1 MTVESRDAVQTGHA
15 VPQVVRITR
24 LVSRPGMGAE
34 LAARCRAIATRE
46 RINHPGAY
54 VVTQARQPIDGDRV
68 EVISITQWIDL
79 DLMRRLMPAGAYEQ
93 PAFHD
98 EYADCLES
106 WRVEVFE
113 VTWPLP
119 ADLA

>member
-1 MTVESRDAVQTGHA
+1 MIAEPDRIAGRGDRA
-15 VPQVVRITR
+15 PRVVRITR

-34 LAARCRAIATRE
+34 LADRCRRIASRE
-46 RINHPGAY
+46 RERHPGAY
-54 VVTQARQPIDGDRV
+54 LVTQARQPLDDDRV

-79 DLMRRLMPAGAYEQ
+79 ALMARLMPAGRHEV

-113 VTWPLP
+113 VTWPLES
-119 ADLA
+119 DLD

>member
-1 MTVESRDAVQTGHA
+1 MIAEPDRVAGQGARA
-15 VPQVVRITR
+15 PRVVRITR

-34 LAARCRAIATRE
+34 LVHRCRRIAERE
-46 RINHPGAY
+46 RALHPGAY
-54 VVTQARQPIDGDRV
+54 QVTQARQPLEDDQV
-68 EVISITQWIDL
+68 ELVSITQWFDL
-79 DLMRRLMPAGAYEQ
+79 ALMASLMPAGRHEQ

-113 VTWPLP
+113 VTWPLE
-119 ADLA
+119 ADVG

>member
-1 MTVESRDAVQTGHA
+1 MAEPDRIADRGDRA
-15 VPQVVRITR
+15 PRVVRITR

-34 LAARCRAIATRE
+34 LAHRCRHIAQRE
-46 RINHPGAY
+46 RDKYPGAY
-54 VVTQARQPIDGDRV
+54 VVTQARQPLEDDRI

-79 DLMRRLMPAGAYEQ
+79 ALMARLMPAGRHEL

-113 VTWPLP
+113 VTWPLES
-119 ADLA
+119 DLD